1 MKKCTDITSIDF
13 YLQGMGRS
21 KKKAILSDEL
31 NRKTN
36 FKILVKDDVKNSLY
50 LIDA

>member
-13 YLQGMGRS
+13 YLQGMGSS
-21 KKKAILSDEL
+21 KKETILSSKI

>member
-13 YLQGMGRS
+13 YLQGMGSS
-21 KKKAILSDEL
+21 KKKSVLST
-31 NRKTN
+31 NITKKTD
-36 FKILVKDDVKNSLY
+36 FKILVKDDVRNSVY